1 MISIE
6 EYARLQA
13 SEKKFREM
21 NTELLKIL
29 QEQSRELAIANE
41 QKINTVIN
49 FAYANQSTFELNCR
63 EYKISVREKE
73 IIKLIAKAYTI
84 KEIAETLCIS
94 PATVKTHVQ
103 NIFEKVTARSQ
114 IDLLNKLGV
123 TVLAE
128 AECLSPLY

>member
-21 NTELLKIL
+21 STELIKIV
-29 QEQSRELAIANE
+29 QEQAKELALANE
-41 QKINTVIN
+41 QKINAILN
-49 FAYANQSTFELNCR
+49 FAYINQSTFELNCQQ
-63 EYKISVREKE
+63 YKITVREKE
-73 IIKLIAKAYTI
+73 VIKLIAKALTL

-123 TVLAE
+123 TLLAE
-128 AECLSPLY
+128 AG